1 MSKFLASGRDSSPIL
16 SSRESPILFLLIK
29 DKVLFDP
36 DRNMKNS
43 QLLFMLK
50 IRTVLQGVTLS
61 GLMKHIIYVLNPFM
75 SMSLCPFST
84 L

>member
-16 SSRESPILFLLIK
+16 SNRESPILFLLLK

-36 DRNMKNS
+36 DRKMKNS

-61 GLMKHIIYVLNPFM
+61 DLMKHN
-75 SMSLCPFST
+75 LCP
-84 L
+84 